1 MIDIV
6 AQRVAKSS
14 RGGLFTAPHLLL
26 ITFPD
31 GRPDGE
37 LSVRIEHSALSAA
50 LEIPLPDQLLEL
62 RIRARYP
69 ASCSGGRRSAADL
82 GRLRWWRPHPGSC
95 GATGSGPDC
104 DRLKIKRSSMDRSL
118 RTSFSIRAAISLSTT
133 PREYASICRTRSAM
147 RHWPSRMETRR
158 NTPSSMFRGQVRHS
172 RSSTRMGEK
181 RRSRLGRSCHWFR
194 DRPMRSSSAAMM
206 RTPALTYG
214 EPSISKRSAEAGT
227 RRIALATMLGQAPH
241 DEICVWPRGD
251 SRRAVTL
258 VELAPATSPDKNSR
272 RKGIGAT
279 VNCRLPCISRC

>member
-1 MIDIV
+1 MSDLSGGIELTIGHVAFELRLPSWPMIDIV

-95 GATGSGPDC
+95 ELLDLA
-104 DRLKIKRSSMDRSL
+104 
-118 RTSFSIRAAISLSTT
+118 RTAI
-133 PREYASICRTRSAM
+133 
-147 RHWPSRMETRR
+147 
-158 NTPSSMFRGQVRHS
+158 
-172 RSSTRMGEK
+172 
-181 RRSRLGRSCHWFR
+181 
-194 DRPMRSSSAAMM
+194 D
-206 RTPALTYG
+206 
-214 EPSISKRSAEAGT
+214 
-227 RRIALATMLGQAPH
+227 
-241 DEICVWPRGD
+241 
-251 SRRAVTL
+251 
-258 VELAPATSPDKNSR
+258 
-272 RKGIGAT
+272 
-279 VNCRLPCISRC
+279 